1 MRRILWL
8 LAFAV
13 HFILAPLLHAGADPL
28 PESWLARWRNPLPE
42 DRPLKIIHGIPPDRA
57 TPEAM
62 RSLRERGMG
71 GLVVNVAFEEY
82 MRNDAHWQTL
92 IQGLHNG
99 KEAGLIFWIYDEQG
113 YPSGAA
119 GGLVLEKN
127 PQYEAL
133 ELAYD
138 ARRSSPFLLRP
149 AFEYTHAANN
159 FYAVRRY
166 INIMDD
172 RAVHS
177 FIRQTHDQYRLR
189 LQNLQ
194 HYNIRA
200 FFTDEPSL
208 ITVDL
213 GQISEPSRSKV
224 PVVDSVDLTL
234 PELPSVP
241 WVYDLE
247 ECYQQKYGQNL
258 HSRRLSLFSGDE
270 EKDRSVRRRYWSL
283 VADLVS
289 ERYFGALQKWCTE
302 NGIASSGHT
311 LREESLIHHAPLEG
325 NALKVLGRM
334 DIPGMD
340 MLYSDPQEV
349 VHQGWLTA
357 ALPLSAAILNG
368 RRHVMTEV
376 SDFEQTLSGHGPA
389 SLDKMRATAAWQ
401 VAWGVTDFTLYYDID
416 QRPADEV
423 KAYGNFVGRLN
434 ALLAD
439 SRPNTLVLLYY
450 PIRDLWEEYRPR
462 GEYLSLQNQSMRTR
476 KIVDSFI
483 QLGQTLQRQQINFL
497 LVDHEW
503 LAAAVVG
510 AKGGLRIGDL
520 SVNALL
526 IPAGCTLEPGTEKK
540 VALFRNR
547 GGVLLR
553 DDGLMPVSGADL
565 IKAIKPEFNPEPWS
579 GKIVLSRFQRE
590 DRQILQLTNVDDQ
603 EWQGVVSGTNI
614 GDWMALDPVTADIAP
629 AARDRS
635 GCAALRLSPWQTV
648 LLIR

>member
-1 MRRILWL
+1 MHRILYL
-8 LAFAV
+8 FAIAASLTV
-13 HFILAPLLHAGADPL
+13 APVLHAGIEPL
-28 PESWLARWRNPLPE
+28 PESWLERWRNPLPE

-57 TPEAM
+57 AAEAM
-62 RSLRERGMG
+62 RSVRERGLG
-71 GLVVNVAFEEY
+71 GLVVNVAFEDY
-82 MRNDAHWQTL
+82 MRSEHHWQTL
-92 IQGLHNG
+92 VQGLQHG

-119 GGLVLEKN
+119 GGLVLENN

-133 ELAYD
+133 ELVYD
-138 ARRSSPFLLRP
+138 VKRSSPFLQRP

-172 RAVHS
+172 RAVQS
-177 FIRQTHDQYRLR
+177 FIRLTHDQYLLR
-189 LQNLQ
+189 LQNLRQ
-194 HYNIRA
+194 YNIQA

-208 ITVDL
+208 IAVDL
-213 GQISEPSRSKV
+213 GQIGEPSRSKV
-224 PVVDSVDLTL
+224 PVLDSANFAL
-234 PELPSVP
+234 PQLPSVP

-247 ECYQQKYGQNL
+247 QRYQEKYGQKL
-258 HSRRLSLFSGDE
+258 QSRRLSLFGGE
-270 EKDRSVRRRYWSL
+270 TEKDRTVRRRFWSL

-289 ERYFGALQKWCTE
+289 ERYFGALQKWCAQ

-325 NALKVLGRM
+325 NALKVLGRL

-340 MLYSDPQEV
+340 MLSSEPQEV
-349 VHQGWLTA
+349 LHQGWLTA

-368 RRHVMTEV
+368 RRRVMTEV
-376 SDFEQTLSGHGPA
+376 SDFDQTLNGHEPA

-401 VAWGVTDFTLYYDID
+401 AAWGVTDFTLYYDID
-416 QRPADEV
+416 QRPAEEV
-423 KAYGNFVGRLN
+423 KAYGDFVGRLN

-439 SRPNTLVLLYY
+439 SRPNTSVLLYY
-450 PIRDLWEEYRPR
+450 PILDLWEEYRPQ
-462 GEYLSLQNQSMRTR
+462 GEYLSLKNQSTRTR

-483 QLGQTLQRQQINFL
+483 HLGQTLQQHQINFL

-503 LAAAVVG
+503 LAAAEVG
-510 AKGGLRIGDL
+510 VNGGLRIGDL
-520 SVNALL
+520 RFNALL
-526 IPAGCTLEPGTEKK
+526 IPAGCTLEPGTEKRL
-540 VALFRNR
+540 ALFRNR

-553 DDGLMPVSGADL
+553 DDGLIPVTGADL
-565 IKAIKPEFNPEPWS
+565 IQILKTEFLPEPWS

-590 DRQILQLTNVDDQ
+590 GRHILQLTNVGDQ
-603 EWQGVVSGTNI
+603 EWQGVVSGTHI
-614 GDWMALDPVTADIAP
+614 GDWMVLDPVTADITTASS
-629 AARDRS
+629 DRS

-648 LLIR
+648 LLMR

>member
-1 MRRILWL
+1 
-8 LAFAV
+8 
-13 HFILAPLLHAGADPL
+13 
-28 PESWLARWRNPLPE
+28 
-42 DRPLKIIHGIPPDRA
+42 
-57 TPEAM
+57 M
-62 RSLRERGMG
+62 RSVRERGLG

-82 MRNDAHWQTL
+82 MRSEEHWQTL

-127 PQYEAL
+127 PQYEAQ

-138 ARRSSPFLLRP
+138 ARQSSFLLRP

-172 RAVHS
+172 RAVRS
-177 FIRQTHDQYRLR
+177 FIRLTHDQYRLR
-189 LQNLQ
+189 LLNLQ
-194 HYNIRA
+194 QYNIRA

-208 ITVDL
+208 IAVDL

-247 ECYQQKYGQNL
+247 ERYQQRYGQQL
-258 HSRRLSLFSGDE
+258 QRERLSLFSGDK
-270 EKDRSVRRRYWSL
+270 EKDRSVRRRFWSL
-283 VADLVS
+283 IADLVS
-289 ERYFGALQKWCTE
+289 DRYFGALQKWCAE
-302 NGIASSGHT
+302 NSIASSGHT
-311 LREESLIHHAPLEG
+311 LREESLIHHVPLEG

-334 DIPGMD
+334 DIPGLD
-340 MLYSDPQEV
+340 MLSSDPQEV
-349 VHQGWLTA
+349 LHQGWITA
-357 ALPLSAAILNG
+357 ALPFSAAILND

-376 SDFEQTLSGHGPA
+376 SDFDQTLSGQGPA

-401 VAWGVTDFTLYYDID
+401 TAWGVTDFTLYYDID
-416 QRPADEV
+416 QRPAEEV
-423 KAYGNFVGRLN
+423 KAYGDFIGRLN
-434 ALLAD
+434 ALLSD
-439 SRPNTLVLLYY
+439 SRPCASVLLYY
-450 PIRDLWEEYRPR
+450 PIRDLWEEYRPQ
-462 GEYLSLQNQSMRTR
+462 GEYLSLQNQSLRAR
-476 KIVDSFI
+476 KIVDSFMH
-483 QLGQTLQRQQINFL
+483 LGQTLQRQQINFI

-503 LAAAVVG
+503 LATAVVG

-520 SVNALL
+520 CAEALL
-526 IPAGCTLEPGTEKK
+526 IPAGCMIESETEKK
-540 VALFRNR
+540 LTVFGKR

-565 IKAIKPEFNPEPWS
+565 IKVLKPNFYPEPWS

-603 EWQGVVSGTNI
+603 EWQGIVNGTNI
-614 GDWMALDPVTADIAP
+614 GDWMVLDPATAEITA

-635 GCAALRLSPWQTV
+635 GCAVLRLSPWQTV

>member
-1 MRRILWL
+1 MHRNLCL
-8 LAFAV
+8 FSLAASLMV
-13 HFILAPLLHAGADPL
+13 APMLHAGGDPL
-28 PESWLARWRNPLPE
+28 PEAWLARWRNPLPQ

-62 RSLRERGMG
+62 RSFRERGLG

-82 MRNDAHWQTL
+82 LRSDAHWQTL

-99 KEAGLIFWIYDEQG
+99 QEAGLIFWIYDEQG

-127 PQYEAL
+127 PQYEAQ

-138 ARRSSPFLLRP
+138 ARRSSPFLLRS

-172 RAVHS
+172 RAVQS
-177 FIRQTHDQYRLR
+177 FIRSTHDQYLLR

-194 HYNIRA
+194 RYNIRA

-208 ITVDL
+208 IAVDL

-224 PVVDSVDLTL
+224 PIVDNVDSTL

-247 ECYQQKYGQNL
+247 ERYQQKYGQKLQNQ
-258 HSRRLSLFSGDE
+258 RLSLFSGDE
-270 EKDRSVRRRYWSL
+270 EKDRSVRRRFWSL

-289 ERYFGALQKWCTE
+289 ERYFGALQKWCAQ
-302 NGIASSGHT
+302 NRVASSGHT
-311 LREESLIHHAPLEG
+311 LREESLVHHVPLEG

-334 DIPGMD
+334 DIPGLD
-340 MLYSDPQEV
+340 MLSSDPQEV

-357 ALPLSAAILNG
+357 ALPLSAVILNG

-376 SDFEQTLSGHGPA
+376 SDFEQTLNGRGPA

-401 VAWGVTDFTLYYDID
+401 AAWGVTDFTLYYDID
-416 QRPADEV
+416 QRPAEEV
-423 KAYGNFVGRLN
+423 KAYGDFVGRLN

-439 SRPNTLVLLYY
+439 SRPSASVLLYY
-450 PIRDLWEEYRPR
+450 PIRDLWEEYRPQ
-462 GEYLSLQNQSMRTR
+462 GEYLSLQNQSTRAR
-476 KIVDSFI
+476 KIVDSFML
-483 QLGQTLQRQQINFL
+483 LGQTLQQHQINFL

-503 LAAAVVG
+503 LATAVVDANG
-510 AKGGLRIGDL
+510 VLRIGDL
-520 SVNALL
+520 SSNALL

-540 VALFRNR
+540 LALFRNR
-547 GGVLLR
+547 GGVLMR
-553 DDGLMPVSGADL
+553 DDGLAPVSGADL
-565 IKAIKPEFNPEPWS
+565 ILAIKPEFLPEPWS
-579 GKIVLSRFQRE
+579 GKMVVSRFQRE
-590 DRQILQLTNVDDQ
+590 GRQILQLTNVDDQ
-603 EWQGVVSGTNI
+603 EWQGVVTATNI
-614 GDWMALDPVTADIAP
+614 GDWIKLDPVTAEITA
-629 AARDRS
+629 AARDES
-635 GCAALRLSPWQTV
+635 GRAALRLSPWQTV
-648 LLIR
+648 LLLR